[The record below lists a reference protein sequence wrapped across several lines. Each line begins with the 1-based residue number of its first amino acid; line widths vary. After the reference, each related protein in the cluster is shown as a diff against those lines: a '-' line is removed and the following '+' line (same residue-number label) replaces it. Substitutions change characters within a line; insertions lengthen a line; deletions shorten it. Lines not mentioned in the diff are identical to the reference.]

1 MAHSCDLSTRYTKE
15 VAEKGSIDPCRSC
28 KRQGGATGMLS
39 LLVSYPPHLA
49 SFRLLLW
56 ACQAVPRPVC
66 GHCRALCALDA
77 RFASNPIETTIRARG
92 AASLVS
98 THAGARG
105 QTQGTHGRLDD
116 QCCGESGPV
125 PFADS
130 LTRRLPLWA

>member
-66 GHCRALCALDA
+66 GYCRALCPRCAICLEPNRDD
-77 RFASNPIETTIRARG
+77 NP
-92 AASLVS
+92 
-98 THAGARG
+98 GARCRQPG
-105 QTQGTHGRLDD
+105 QH
-116 QCCGESGPV
+116 
-125 PFADS
+125 
-130 LTRRLPLWA
+130 TRRRTRTDPRHAWEIR